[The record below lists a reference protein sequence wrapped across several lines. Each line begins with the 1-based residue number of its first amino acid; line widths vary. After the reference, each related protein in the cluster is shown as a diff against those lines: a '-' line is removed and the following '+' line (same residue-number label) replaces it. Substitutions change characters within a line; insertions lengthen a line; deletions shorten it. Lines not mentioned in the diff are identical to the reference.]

1 MLPAQLAL
9 IDATIAAGIPHYIPS
24 SFGADMRKMKNRE
37 LPPLQPKGEM
47 EEYVVKKANEG
58 AFTFTI
64 INQGVL
70 LDWALDRN
78 LLLNFDGQPIR
89 LFDHGKGMMSAT
101 VLDDVGKAVANALL
115 RRDQV
120 INKYCFIHSRATNQ
134 LELLRLLQELRPNKK
149 FETVNID
156 TDVLLKEAEENYR
169 KGDLSPVAMRG
180 YIVKVSFADNGKEGT
195 YFEETDNE
203 LLGVPEWS
211 EERLKEL
218 IAKYLEASN
227 IK

>member
-1 MLPAQLAL
+1 
-9 IDATIAAGIPHYIPS
+9 
-24 SFGADMRKMKNRE
+24 MRKKRNRE
-37 LPPLQPKGEM
+37 LPPLKPKGEM

-78 LLLNFDGQPIR
+78 LLLNFDGLPIR

-134 LELLRLLQELRPNKK
+134 LEMLRLLQELRPNEK

-156 TDVLLKEAEENYR
+156 SDILLKESEKNLR

-211 EERLKEL
+211 EERLKGL
-218 IAKYLEASN
+218 IKTYLDASE
-227 IK
+227 KR